1 MLENAEKQ
9 PIESN
14 GETKTEDIIGAVE
27 HMKKE
32 HLKGQESTK
41 KRDIS
46 MKLVSWSV
54 PHSKVE
60 GQNPGFYSDY
70 SRPRTRPP
78 SHN

>member
-1 MLENAEKQ
+1 MENAEKQ

-14 GETKTEDIIGAVE
+14 GKTKTEDMIGALE
-27 HMKKE
+27 HMKKDY
-32 HLKGQESTK
+32 LKGQESTK
-41 KRDIS
+41 KREIS
-46 MKLVSWSV
+46 VKSVSLSV